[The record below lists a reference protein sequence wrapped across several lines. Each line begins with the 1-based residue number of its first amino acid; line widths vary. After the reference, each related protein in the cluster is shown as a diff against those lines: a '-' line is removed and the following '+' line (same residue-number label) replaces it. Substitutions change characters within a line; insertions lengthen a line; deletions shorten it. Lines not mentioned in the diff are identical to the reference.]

1 MRNTLAIPSLV
12 LALAGTALCGTA
24 FAEEELKLEGRCALT
39 YKTSVNAEG
48 PCSVLQKGPV
58 VAVKGTVEE
67 NGQKYNAVIDNNKG
81 EGVLIGAGTFT
92 LADGKL
98 EKNEEKLVSWP
109 NGYVLKIDL
118 K

>member
-1 MRNTLAIPSLV
+1 MSNRFAIPSLV
-12 LALAGTALCGTA
+12 LAVAGTVLGGTAL
-24 FAEEELKLEGRCALT
+24 AEEKLKLEGRCALT

-48 PCSVLQKGPV
+48 PCTILQESPV
-58 VAVKGTVEE
+58 VSVKGTVEE
-67 NGQKYNAVIDNNKG
+67 NGQKYIAIDNNNKG

-98 EKNEEKLVSWP
+98 AKNEMKEASWA
-109 NGYVLKIDL
+109 NGYVLQIEL